1 MTLTGELK
9 TQVENTNTKE
19 EVKEVLE
26 KEGIELTDEE
36 LDQVVGGMKIV
47 TEKTPKIFAPLLR
60 LIQKIIGK

>member
-36 LDQVVGGMKIV
+36 LDQVAGGFHPSI
-47 TEKTPKIFAPLLR
+47 PIQR
-60 LIQKIIGK
+60 LIEKIKEKFKK

>member
-36 LDQVVGGMKIV
+36 LD
-47 TEKTPKIFAPLLR
+47 
-60 LIQKIIGK
+60 